1 MKLIPASVSA
11 KLGRQLLVLQKQS
24 PHILFVAGVVGV
36 VGSAVLASRA
46 TLKLTDVLAEAEHE
60 IAGVKTDL
68 KGTDGYRKDLAYV
81 YTKNTMEVVRL
92 YAPAVLLGTASIAM
106 LTGSHVQMTRRNSAL
121 TAAYAA
127 VSTAYEN
134 YRDRVREEV
143 GEEKERNLYHSVS
156 LKKVMVE
163 SKSQQIM
170 TADPNTW
177 SPYARFFDECSS
189 QWKKNAELNKLF
201 VLAQQNYL
209 NDLLHARGHVFLN
222 EAYDAL
228 DIPRSAAGQIVG
240 WVINKEDDR
249 GDNYID
255 FGLYEAASSRFINGA
270 ERNVILDFNVDGVV
284 FDKIE
289 RPKE

>member
-46 TLKLTDVLAEAEHE
+46 TLKLSAVLDEAEHE
-60 IAGVKTDL
+60 IKGVKADL
-68 KGTDGYRKDLAYV
+68 KDTEGYHKDLAYV

-92 YAPAVLLGTASIAM
+92 YAPAALLGAASIAM

-134 YRDRVREEV
+134 YRDRVRAEV
-143 GEEKERNLYHSVS
+143 GEEKERDLYHSVS

-163 SKSQQIM
+163 SKSQEVM
-170 TADPNTW
+170 AADPNTW
-177 SPYARFFDECSS
+177 SPYARFFDEQSR
-189 QWKKNAELNKLF
+189 QWKKNAEHNKLF

-209 NDLLHARGHVFLN
+209 NDLLQSRGHVFLN

-228 DIPRSAAGQIVG
+228 DIPRSSAGQIVG
-240 WVINKEDDR
+240 WVLGSH
-249 GDNYID
+249 GDSYID
-255 FGLYEAASSRFINGA
+255 FGLYEAASARFLNGT
-270 ERNVILDFNVDGVV
+270 ERNVLLDFNVDGVV
-284 FDKIE
+284 FDKIDE
-289 RPKE
+289 ANKPKE